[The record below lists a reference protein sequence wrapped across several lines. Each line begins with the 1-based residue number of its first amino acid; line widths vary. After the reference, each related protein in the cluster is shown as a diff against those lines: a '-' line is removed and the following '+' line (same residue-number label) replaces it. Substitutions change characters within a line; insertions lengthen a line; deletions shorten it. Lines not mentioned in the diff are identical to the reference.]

1 MASLRLI
8 TPELAEIAREEL
20 NEVTSRIPEDIGS
33 LKAWLS
39 KQPHLNPRTD
49 DQFLVSFLRGCKYSL
64 EKTKEKLDNYYTV
77 KSALPEFFENRDP
90 SNAKIQ
96 EYARLGVNLPLPY
109 TIGAGGPRIMLAR
122 MGCYD
127 PSKYSIVE
135 IMKVCYMIT
144 DLLLVNDDVSV
155 IAGHMVLVDLR
166 GMSLSTLAQFSPTLI
181 KKLTSVIEA
190 FPIRTKGIHFV
201 NPTTG
206 FDALF
211 KMFHG
216 FLSKKIQERI
226 GVHETFEALH
236 KVIPKRYLPEEYGG
250 SGGKLDSIIHDCTN
264 EIVAYR
270 EFFLDDARYRND
282 EKKRPGKPKNAS
294 TLFGVEGSF
303 RSLELD

>member
-8 TPELAEIAREEL
+8 TPELAEKARLEL
-20 NEVTSRIPEDIGS
+20 NEVPSRIPEDIAT

-64 EKTKEKLDNYYTV
+64 ERTKEKLDNYYTV
-77 KSALPEFFENRDP
+77 KSAIPEFFDNRDP
-90 SNAKIQ
+90 TNAKIQ
-96 EYARLGVNLPLPY
+96 ENAMLGVNLPLPY
-109 TIGAGGPRIMLAR
+109 TIGVAGPRIMLVR

-144 DLLLVNDDVSV
+144 DVLLVNDDISV

-166 GMSLSTLAQFSPTLI
+166 GLSLSALSQFSPTFI
-181 KKLTSVIEA
+181 KKMTSVIEA

-201 NPTTG
+201 NPSTG

-216 FLSKKIQERI
+216 FLNKKIQERI
-226 GVHETFEALH
+226 GVHETFETLH
-236 KVIPKRYLPEEYGG
+236 NVIPKSYLPEEYGG
-250 SGGKLDSIIHDCTN
+250 SGGKLATIIQDCKN
-264 EIVAYR
+264 ELVAYR

-282 EKKRPGKPKNAS
+282 ERKRPGKPRNAT

-303 RSLELD
+303 RSLDFD